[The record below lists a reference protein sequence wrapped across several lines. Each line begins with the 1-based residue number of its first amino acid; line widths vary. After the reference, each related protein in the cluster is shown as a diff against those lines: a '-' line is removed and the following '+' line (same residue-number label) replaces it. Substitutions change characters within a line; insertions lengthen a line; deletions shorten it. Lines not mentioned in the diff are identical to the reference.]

1 MAVIANLTVKLQ
13 AQIAEFQSEFRE
25 ATKSAEKFQSEFGGI
40 ATKASAFGNII
51 ASGAIAAVA
60 GLKHLASEVI
70 DNASNIVDLS
80 NKTGLAMRTI
90 QEFQHVADQTGTTVD
105 AFTNAAFK
113 LGTNLAGGG
122 KSVVNAVE
130 RLGLS
135 FAQLKSLSPDEQ
147 FNRIAKALSEMENP
161 QERNRIALELFGR
174 QAKDI
179 LPAIAEGYERLK
191 ASAILAGD
199 EQIKAIDRTAEA
211 WDRFVRGTKTKAID
225 IAGSIILV
233 GESAIESKKGFDQF
247 ANNLQF
253 GGFAAA
259 IAATAAQMK
268 GAADDA
274 ERMARAVKNAPKIG
288 EISFGAPGTG
298 SQRPNQFGNVDTE
311 AELRRWGIANDKV
324 TKSVD
329 AHSEAIKR
337 LSDRLSGADLQQKA
351 SDLAEAFNRLGAQRN
366 TPIVIQNTAAA
377 ALDLFNAGAK
387 LTPELFNI
395 IIEAGRLGDLLPKV
409 NVGMDGLAGVGR
421 DVTREINAANQAIID
436 MAEIMNSV
444 KFTEGIGNLSGIG
457 QQIGQLAIP
466 EPLPPTFWDQLFD
479 VRGPSLTQSAQFAAD
494 GIISSLA
501 NAITT
506 GDWSQFAANLKNS
519 LSQFI
524 GSAIA
529 SVVPI
534 VGPLL
539 QPLFAALAGKAID
552 LFSGLFDRN
561 RGRDLVESFAESMGG
576 FDALQAQFAEMG
588 AEGDRLWRLL
598 TQGVGRNNPDQARR
612 AIDEVT
618 RALEA
623 QKQKQKEAGDA
634 SVEAARKIKDSQDA
648 ATSALRGRLSEL
660 SAEYDRLFDSIK
672 NEAPEEVMGVI
683 ESQTR
688 ERMAAIREE
697 QVETQNALER
707 VLQSLEDSFAGIG
720 QAAID
725 AARVIQNAFNGITP
739 PNFSTGGSGG
749 GGSSAPSVSFDSNT
763 GTTTFAPTG
772 SMPSPTTSTTTVILE
787 MDSYQVAE
795 AVVPQIPG
803 VVQRYGL
810 AGA

>member
-25 ATKSAEKFQSEFGGI
+25 ATRSAEKFQSEFQGI

-51 ASGAIAAVA
+51 ANGVTAAVG
-60 GLKHLASEVI
+60 GLKSLAISVL

-80 NKTGLAMRTI
+80 NKTGLAMRTV
-90 QEFQHVADQTGTTVD
+90 QEFQHVAEQTGTTVD

-113 LGTNLAGGG
+113 LGTNLAGGS
-122 KSVVNAVE
+122 KSVVAGVTA
-130 RLGLS
+130 LGLS
-135 FAQLKSLSPDEQ
+135 FKELQAQSPDEQ
-147 FNRIAKALSEMENP
+147 FNQIAEALGRMEDP

-174 QAKDI
+174 AAKDV
-179 LPAIAEGYERLK
+179 LPAIAEGYRTMADAAAVAGDAQLRVLDALGDAWAK
-191 ASAILAGD
+191 FVRDSQTNAAQFAGSLVLAG
-199 EQIKAIDRTAEA
+199 KAIREGGFLDAIKLGLATGDPLKGLVAL
-211 WDRFVRGTKTKAID
+211 GT
-225 IAGSIILV
+225 
-233 GESAIESKKGFDQF
+233 
-247 ANNLQF
+247 QF
-253 GGFAAA
+253 GAVEAAA
-259 IAATAAQMK
+259 NKAAEGNKKVGKSLTDMLADLDKSTAAQK
-268 GAADDA
+268 RAQSTTDA
-274 ERMARAVKNAPKIG
+274 YANSVKTLA
-288 EISFGAPGTG
+288 
-298 SQRPNQFGNVDTE
+298 
-311 AELRRWGIANDKV
+311 
-324 TKSVD
+324 
-329 AHSEAIKR
+329 
-337 LSDRLSGADLQQKA
+337 DRLSGAALTGEVRKLTD
-351 SDLAEAFNRLGAQRN
+351 AFNSLSESQRT
-366 TPIVIQNTAAA
+366 TPVVMERTAAA

-395 IIEAGRLGDLLPKV
+395 VIEAGRLGDLLPKV

-444 KFTEGIGNLSGIG
+444 KFTQGLKGLELPEGIFNLT
-457 QQIGQLAIP
+457 IP
-466 EPLPPTFWDQLFD
+466 EPLPPTFWQEFLGLQGPTLAESARFAADSLVGALSDAIVTGDWDQFKA
-479 VRGPSLTQSAQFAAD
+479 SLRDTFAQFA
-494 GIISSLA
+494 
-501 NAITT
+501 
-506 GDWSQFAANLKNS
+506 
-519 LSQFI
+519 
-524 GSAIA
+524 GSALA
-529 SVVPI
+529 AGVNLLVP
-534 VGPLL
+534 GLGTLL
-539 QPLFAALAGKAID
+539 QPLFSALADK
-552 LFSGLFDRN
+552 FVGLFDRN
-561 RGRDLVESFAESMGG
+561 RGRDLVEAFAESLGG
-576 FDALQAQFAEMG
+576 FDALQARFAEMG

-612 AIDEVT
+612 AIEEVT
-618 RALEA
+618 RALAA
-623 QKQKQKEAGDA
+623 QEQKQKEAGDA
-634 SVEAARKIKDSQDA
+634 AVEAARKIKDSQDA

>member
-444 KFTEGIGNLSGIG
+444 KFTQGLKGLELPEGIFNLT
-457 QQIGQLAIP
+457 IP
-466 EPLPPTFWDQLFD
+466 EPLPPTFWQEFLGLQGPTLAESARFAADSLVGALSDAIVTGDWDQFKA
-479 VRGPSLTQSAQFAAD
+479 SLRDTFAQFA
-494 GIISSLA
+494 
-501 NAITT
+501 
-506 GDWSQFAANLKNS
+506 
-519 LSQFI
+519 
-524 GSAIA
+524 GSALA
-529 SVVPI
+529 AGVNLLVP
-534 VGPLL
+534 GLGTLL
-539 QPLFAALAGKAID
+539 QPLFSALADK
-552 LFSGLFDRN
+552 FVGLFDRN
-561 RGRDLVESFAESMGG
+561 RGRDLVEAFAESLGG
-576 FDALQAQFAEMG
+576 FDALQARFAEMG

-612 AIDEVT
+612 AIEEVT
-618 RALEA
+618 RALAA
-623 QKQKQKEAGDA
+623 QEQKQKEAGDA
-634 SVEAARKIKDSQDA
+634 AVEAARKIKDSQDA

>member
-25 ATKSAEKFQSEFGGI
+25 ATRSAEKFQSEFQGI

-51 ASGAIAAVA
+51 ANGVTAAVG
-60 GLKHLASEVI
+60 GLKSLAISVL

-80 NKTGLAMRTI
+80 NKTGLAMRTV
-90 QEFQHVADQTGTTVD
+90 QEFQHVAEQTGTTVD

-113 LGTNLAGGG
+113 LGTNLAGGS
-122 KSVVNAVE
+122 KSVVAGVTA
-130 RLGLS
+130 LGLS
-135 FAQLKSLSPDEQ
+135 FKELQAQSPDEQ
-147 FNRIAKALSEMENP
+147 FNQIAEALGRMEDP

-174 QAKDI
+174 AAKDV
-179 LPAIAEGYERLK
+179 LPAIAEGYRTMADAAAVAGDAQLRVLDALGDAWAK
-191 ASAILAGD
+191 FVRDSQTNAAQFAGSLVLAG
-199 EQIKAIDRTAEA
+199 KAIREGGFLDAIKLGLATGDPLKGLVAL
-211 WDRFVRGTKTKAID
+211 GT
-225 IAGSIILV
+225 
-233 GESAIESKKGFDQF
+233 
-247 ANNLQF
+247 QF
-253 GGFAAA
+253 GAVEAAA
-259 IAATAAQMK
+259 NKAAEGNKKVGKSLTDMLADLDKSTAAQK
-268 GAADDA
+268 RAQSTTDA
-274 ERMARAVKNAPKIG
+274 YANSVKTLA
-288 EISFGAPGTG
+288 
-298 SQRPNQFGNVDTE
+298 
-311 AELRRWGIANDKV
+311 
-324 TKSVD
+324 
-329 AHSEAIKR
+329 
-337 LSDRLSGADLQQKA
+337 DRLSGAALTGEVRKLTD
-351 SDLAEAFNRLGAQRN
+351 AFNSLSESQRT
-366 TPIVIQNTAAA
+366 TPVVMERTAAA

-395 IIEAGRLGDLLPKV
+395 VIEAGRLGDLLPKV

-444 KFTEGIGNLSGIG
+444 KFTQGLKGLELPEGIFNLT
-457 QQIGQLAIP
+457 IP
-466 EPLPPTFWDQLFD
+466 EPLPPTFWQEFLGLQGPTLAESARFAADSLVGALSDAIVTGDWDQFKA
-479 VRGPSLTQSAQFAAD
+479 SLRDTFAQFA
-494 GIISSLA
+494 
-501 NAITT
+501 
-506 GDWSQFAANLKNS
+506 
-519 LSQFI
+519 
-524 GSAIA
+524 GSALA
-529 SVVPI
+529 AGVNLLVP
-534 VGPLL
+534 GLGTLL
-539 QPLFAALAGKAID
+539 QPLFSALADKFD
-552 LFSGLFDRN
+552 GLFDRN
-561 RGRDLVESFAESMGG
+561 RGRDLVEAFAESLGG
-576 FDALQAQFAEMG
+576 FDALQARFAEMG

-612 AIDEVT
+612 AIEEVT
-618 RALEA
+618 RALAA
-623 QKQKQKEAGDA
+623 QEQKQKEAGDA
-634 SVEAARKIKDSQDA
+634 AVEAARKIKDSQDA

-749 GGSSAPSVSFDSNT
+749 GGSSAPSVSFDGNT

>member
-25 ATKSAEKFQSEFGGI
+25 ATRSAEKFQSEFQGI

-51 ASGAIAAVA
+51 ANGVTAAVG
-60 GLKHLASEVI
+60 GLKSLAISVL

-80 NKTGLAMRTI
+80 NKTGLAMRTV
-90 QEFQHVADQTGTTVD
+90 QEFQHVAEQTGTTVD

-113 LGTNLAGGG
+113 LGTNLAGGS
-122 KSVVNAVE
+122 KSVVAGVTA
-130 RLGLS
+130 LGLS
-135 FAQLKSLSPDEQ
+135 FKELQAQSPDEQ
-147 FNRIAKALSEMENP
+147 FNQIAEALGRMEDP

-174 QAKDI
+174 AAKDV
-179 LPAIAEGYERLK
+179 LPAIAEGYRTMADAAAVAGDAQLRVLDALGDAWAK
-191 ASAILAGD
+191 FVRDSQTNAAQFAGSLVLAG
-199 EQIKAIDRTAEA
+199 KAIREGGFLDAIKLGLATGDPLKGLVAL
-211 WDRFVRGTKTKAID
+211 GT
-225 IAGSIILV
+225 
-233 GESAIESKKGFDQF
+233 
-247 ANNLQF
+247 QF
-253 GGFAAA
+253 GAVEAAA
-259 IAATAAQMK
+259 NKAAEGNKKVGKSLTDMLADLDKSTAAQK
-268 GAADDA
+268 RAQSTTDA
-274 ERMARAVKNAPKIG
+274 YANSVKTLA
-288 EISFGAPGTG
+288 
-298 SQRPNQFGNVDTE
+298 
-311 AELRRWGIANDKV
+311 
-324 TKSVD
+324 
-329 AHSEAIKR
+329 
-337 LSDRLSGADLQQKA
+337 DRLSGAALTGEVRKLTD
-351 SDLAEAFNRLGAQRN
+351 AFNSLSESQRT
-366 TPIVIQNTAAA
+366 TPVVMERTAAA

-395 IIEAGRLGDLLPKV
+395 VIEAGRLGDLLPKV

-444 KFTEGIGNLSGIG
+444 KFTQGLKGLELPEGIFNLT
-457 QQIGQLAIP
+457 IP
-466 EPLPPTFWDQLFD
+466 EPLPPTFWQEFLGLQGPTLAESARFAADSLVGALSDAIVTGDWDQFKA
-479 VRGPSLTQSAQFAAD
+479 SLRDTFAQFA
-494 GIISSLA
+494 
-501 NAITT
+501 
-506 GDWSQFAANLKNS
+506 
-519 LSQFI
+519 
-524 GSAIA
+524 GSALA
-529 SVVPI
+529 AGVNLLVP
-534 VGPLL
+534 GLGTLL
-539 QPLFAALAGKAID
+539 QPLFSALADK
-552 LFSGLFDRN
+552 FVGLFDRN
-561 RGRDLVESFAESMGG
+561 RGRDLVEAFAESLGG
-576 FDALQAQFAEMG
+576 FDALQARFAEMG

-612 AIDEVT
+612 AIEEVT
-618 RALEA
+618 RALAA
-623 QKQKQKEAGDA
+623 QEQKQKEAGDA
-634 SVEAARKIKDSQDA
+634 AVEAARKIKDSQDA

-720 QAAID
+720 QAAIE

>member
-25 ATKSAEKFQSEFGGI
+25 ATRSAEKFQSEFQGI

-51 ASGAIAAVA
+51 ANGVTAAVG
-60 GLKHLASEVI
+60 GLKSLAISVL

-80 NKTGLAMRTI
+80 NKTGLAMRTV
-90 QEFQHVADQTGTTVD
+90 QEFQHVAEQTGTTVD

-113 LGTNLAGGG
+113 LGTNLAGGS
-122 KSVVNAVE
+122 KSVVAGVTA
-130 RLGLS
+130 LGLS
-135 FAQLKSLSPDEQ
+135 FKELQAQSPDEQ
-147 FNRIAKALSEMENP
+147 FNQIAEALGRMEDP

-174 QAKDI
+174 AAKDV
-179 LPAIAEGYERLK
+179 LPAIAEGYRTMADAAAVAGDAQLRVLDALGDAWAK
-191 ASAILAGD
+191 FVRDSQTNAAQFAGSLVLAG
-199 EQIKAIDRTAEA
+199 KAIREGGFLDAIKLGLATGDPLKGLVAL
-211 WDRFVRGTKTKAID
+211 GT
-225 IAGSIILV
+225 
-233 GESAIESKKGFDQF
+233 
-247 ANNLQF
+247 QF
-253 GGFAAA
+253 GAVEAAA
-259 IAATAAQMK
+259 NKAAEGNKKVGKSLTDMLADLDKSTAAQK
-268 GAADDA
+268 RAQSTTDA
-274 ERMARAVKNAPKIG
+274 YANSVKTLA
-288 EISFGAPGTG
+288 
-298 SQRPNQFGNVDTE
+298 
-311 AELRRWGIANDKV
+311 
-324 TKSVD
+324 
-329 AHSEAIKR
+329 
-337 LSDRLSGADLQQKA
+337 DRLSGAALTGEVRKLTD
-351 SDLAEAFNRLGAQRN
+351 AFNSLSESQRT
-366 TPIVIQNTAAA
+366 TPVVMERTAAA

-395 IIEAGRLGDLLPKV
+395 VIEAGRLGDLLPKV